1 MRLRELYEDGRI
13 VKGVNT
19 TVDVGVNQIPIE
31 ASKMGFTVDKDGR
44 PPTLSKKVK
53 GKSTNVLFNLGL
65 SESNKQRNLTDFIKF
80 CKEQLELTT
89 SPSIKFVSDT
99 EDTTFG
105 YFDNDNKNIV
115 VQLKGRHQMDVMR
128 TVAHELVHYKQ
139 DKTLGRELDGRDG
152 SVDENEANS
161 LAGVLLRRWGQKN
174 PTLFTETVDKN
185 TKSSVY
191 FTNMQ
196 EQLGEIAS
204 TSEIYVDMD
213 GVLADFFGEWA
224 RLMKVD
230 HFTKIDKEHEI
241 GDALQRIRDTDD
253 FWLRLPVLPQ
263 AKELLT
269 LIKNIKGEYNI
280 CSTPLADDPNSEK
293 HKRTWV
299 EKNLSFFPPKNVYIT
314 DNKPQFAKNADG
326 TPNILVDDFGK
337 NVSQWE
343 AAGGIGFKY
352 KDHKFER
359 TAKEL
364 QQYINEPVKES
375 FDTQVD
381 WEIDHDMTQGDGEAY
396 KANIGNK
403 EVGIQYY
410 FEVVDAGGFPLSG
423 VDITFEVNMTTKKT
437 GTGDASTIFGAVVN
451 HIKQFINQHDEIDAI
466 EFSASKEQGFSRTRL
481 YSAMV
486 EKLSQGTGFINAK
499 TISKADRSIKNA
511 DVFKLIKRSAV
522 NDKMVGIDENF
533 AESLDKLIVKADNGK
548 VFDISNLPGTL
559 QEKID
564 SFKDSIK
571 KVYSKSK
578 ASVPSFKFYLNNK
591 LIGSSE
597 SIGNVYK
604 KVPGEDE
611 LDAIAKRMSQGQESI
626 DEPVKENIVEWI
638 GPVLTEAEDKDKD
651 SIITPALEK
660 LDKLFTKNKYEIR
673 IVGGAVRDIAL
684 DKAPKDIDLAT
695 DATPIE
701 MQRMF
706 GQAQIRNKPTG
717 IEHGTITAILDGENF
732 EITTLRSDTNTDGRH
747 AEVEFVRSWEED
759 AKRRDLTYNAMSMD
773 FNGKIY
779 DYHGGMDDLQNKVS
793 KFVGDPEERIKE
805 DYLRI
810 LRYFRFQGRLT
821 NPKWDKEVITAIKA
835 NSNGLTQV
843 SVERIWQEMSK
854 ILSGNNVS
862 TILTYM
868 EKAGVTKNIKLSARN
883 INQVKDN
890 EDAIISLAR
899 IVDNDSIAK
908 TWKLSKDEHTT
919 LITLVKNK
927 DKELTQKAAE
937 DLIVDGKNKTILSK
951 LAELQGNK
959 ELAGYI
965 RVYQAP
971 TFPVNGNDLMAVGVN
986 RGPEMGQV
994 LQSLKT
1000 LWKQSNFEASK
1011 EDLLN
1016 SLGEKDAN
1024 K

>member
-241 GDALQRIRDTDD
+241 RDALQRIRDTDD

-280 CSTPLADDPNSEK
+280 CSTPLQDDPNSEK
-293 HKRTWV
+293 HKRTWL
-299 EKNLSFFPPKNVYIT
+299 EKNLSFFPPKNIYIT
-314 DNKPQFAKNADG
+314 NDKSQYATNSDG
-326 TPNILVDDFGK
+326 IPNILIDDFGK

-352 KDHKFER
+352 KDHKLER

-522 NDKMVGIDENF
+522 NDKMVGIDEWIIPAAVQAGARLAPYTALAGPLLQKGYN
-533 AESLDKLIVKADNGK
+533 ELGK
-548 VFDISNLPGTL
+548 
-559 QEKID
+559 K
-564 SFKDSIK
+564 IK
-571 KVYSKSK
+571 K
-578 ASVPSFKFYLNNK
+578 FNK
-591 LIGSSE
+591 KL
-597 SIGNVYK
+597 K
-604 KVPGEDE
+604 K
-611 LDAIAKRMSQGQESI
+611 K
-626 DEPVKENIVEWI
+626 K
-638 GPVLTEAEDKDKD
+638 
-651 SIITPALEK
+651 
-660 LDKLFTKNKYEIR
+660 
-673 IVGGAVRDIAL
+673 
-684 DKAPKDIDLAT
+684 
-695 DATPIE
+695 
-701 MQRMF
+701 
-706 GQAQIRNKPTG
+706 
-717 IEHGTITAILDGENF
+717 
-732 EITTLRSDTNTDGRH
+732 
-747 AEVEFVRSWEED
+747 
-759 AKRRDLTYNAMSMD
+759 
-773 FNGKIY
+773 
-779 DYHGGMDDLQNKVS
+779 
-793 KFVGDPEERIKE
+793 
-805 DYLRI
+805 
-810 LRYFRFQGRLT
+810 
-821 NPKWDKEVITAIKA
+821 
-835 NSNGLTQV
+835 
-843 SVERIWQEMSK
+843 
-854 ILSGNNVS
+854 
-862 TILTYM
+862 
-868 EKAGVTKNIKLSARN
+868 
-883 INQVKDN
+883 
-890 EDAIISLAR
+890 
-899 IVDNDSIAK
+899 
-908 TWKLSKDEHTT
+908 
-919 LITLVKNK
+919 
-927 DKELTQKAAE
+927 
-937 DLIVDGKNKTILSK
+937 
-951 LAELQGNK
+951 
-959 ELAGYI
+959 
-965 RVYQAP
+965 
-971 TFPVNGNDLMAVGVN
+971 
-986 RGPEMGQV
+986 
-994 LQSLKT
+994 
-1000 LWKQSNFEASK
+1000 
-1011 EDLLN
+1011 
-1016 SLGEKDAN
+1016 
-1024 K
+1024 

>member
-1 MRLRELYEDGRI
+1 MKYTEINVNEDGRI

-31 ASKMGFTVDKDGR
+31 SSKLGFKVDKEGR

-65 SESNKQRNLTDFIKF
+65 SESNRKRNLTDFISF
-80 CKEQLELTT
+80 CKEQLELSST
-89 SPSIKFVSDT
+89 PSIKFVSDT
-99 EDTTFG
+99 EDVTFG

-139 DKTLGRELDGRDG
+139 DKVLGRELDGSDG

-174 PTLFTETVDKN
+174 PTLFTETVDN
-185 TKSSVY
+185 DTESSVY

-204 TSEIYVDMD
+204 ASEIYVDMD

-253 FWLRLPVLPQ
+253 FWLRLPMLPQ
-263 AKELLT
+263 ARELLN
-269 LIKNIKGEYNI
+269 LIKNVKGEYNI
-280 CSTPLADDPNSEK
+280 CSTPLQDDPNSEK
-293 HKRTWV
+293 HKRTWI
-299 EKNLSFFPPKNVYIT
+299 EKNLSSFPPKNIYIT
-314 DNKPQFAKNADG
+314 SDKPQYATNADG
-326 TPNILVDDFGK
+326 TPNILIDDFGR

-364 QQYINEPVKES
+364 QQHMKEPVKES
-375 FDTQVD
+375 VTYVKPQFDAE
-381 WEIDHDMTQGDGEAY
+381 WEEANRYPFLDKLGKDGWIELAQTG
-396 KANIGNK
+396 KVTNVNSDTVKKIGN
-403 EVGIQYY
+403 
-410 FEVVDAGGFPLSG
+410 
-423 VDITFEVNMTTKKT
+423 T
-437 GTGDASTIFGAVVN
+437 G
-451 HIKQFINQHDEIDAI
+451 
-466 EFSASKEQGFSRTRL
+466 
-481 YSAMV
+481 
-486 EKLSQGTGFINAK
+486 
-499 TISKADRSIKNA
+499 ADGS
-511 DVFKLIKRSAV
+511 
-522 NDKMVGIDENF
+522 
-533 AESLDKLIVKADNGK
+533 ESLDDLEPEKVARLKQAMDAGTIEMPIVIKQPNGSYDL
-548 VFDISNLPGTL
+548 VAGNTR
-559 QEKID
+559 
-564 SFKDSIK
+564 
-571 KVYSKSK
+571 
-578 ASVPSFKFYLNNK
+578 
-591 LIGSSE
+591 LIGLMNTHRE
-597 SIGNVYK
+597 A
-604 KVPGEDE
+604 KVW
-611 LDAIAKRMSQGQESI
+611 LVDASKLKQ
-626 DEPVKENIVEWI
+626 PVKENIVEWL
-638 GPVLTEAEDKDKD
+638 GPVLTEDKQPTLTDY
-651 SIITPALEK
+651 ITTALK
-660 LDKLFTKNKYEIR
+660 TLDKLFTKNKYEIR
-673 IVGGAVRDIAL
+673 IVGGAVRDVAL
-684 DKAPKDIDLAT
+684 GKEPKDIDLAT
-695 DATPIE
+695 DATPTE
-701 MQRMF
+701 MQKMF
-706 GQAQIRNKPTG
+706 DGANIRHKPTG
-717 IEHGTITAILDGENF
+717 IEHGTITAILDGEDF

-773 FNGKIY
+773 FNGKVY
-779 DYHGGMDDLQNKVS
+779 DYNGGMDDLQNKVS

-821 NPKWDKEVITAIKA
+821 NPKWDAKIITAIKD
-835 NSNGLTQV
+835 NSNGLSKV
-843 SVERIWQEMSK
+843 SVERIWQEMGK

-862 TILTYM
+862 DILKYM
-868 EKAGVTKNIKLSARN
+868 EKTGVTKSIRLQARN
-883 INQVKDN
+883 TNSVQDNQ
-890 EDAIISLAR
+890 DAIISLAR

-919 LITLVKNK
+919 LLTLVKNK
-927 DKELTQKAAE
+927 DKTLTQKSAE
-937 DLIVDGKNKTILSK
+937 DLLVDGKNKDILSK

-959 ELAGYI
+959 ELVKYI
-965 RVYQAP
+965 QTFQMP
-971 TFPVNGNDLMAVGVN
+971 TFPINGNDLMVLGIS

-1000 LWKQSNFEASK
+1000 KWKQSNFTATKDELLSNVTASK
-1011 EDLLN
+1011 DDLISEN
-1016 SLGEKDAN
+1016 FADGKVKGKSKPGRVKKAGASCNGSVTSLRKKAKAGGEKGKMYHWCAN
-1024 K
+1024 MKAGRKK

>member
-1 MRLRELYEDGRI
+1 MKYTEINVNEDGRI

-31 ASKMGFTVDKDGR
+31 ASKLGFKVDKEGR

-65 SESNKQRNLTDFIKF
+65 SESNRKRNLTDFISF
-80 CKEQLELTT
+80 CKEQLELSST
-89 SPSIKFVSDT
+89 PSIKFVSDT
-99 EDTTFG
+99 EDVTFG

-139 DKTLGRELDGRDG
+139 DKVLGRELDGSDG

-174 PTLFTETVDKN
+174 PTLFTETVDN
-185 TKSSVY
+185 DTESSVY

-204 TSEIYVDMD
+204 ASEIYVDMD

-253 FWLRLPVLPQ
+253 FWLRLPMLPQ
-263 AKELLT
+263 ARELLN
-269 LIKNIKGEYNI
+269 LIKNVKGEYNI
-280 CSTPLADDPNSEK
+280 CSTPLQDDPNSEK
-293 HKRTWV
+293 HKRTWI
-299 EKNLSFFPPKNVYIT
+299 EKNLSSFPPKNIYIT
-314 DNKPQFAKNADG
+314 SDKPQYAINADG
-326 TPNILVDDFGK
+326 TPNILIDDFGK

-364 QQYINEPVKES
+364 QQHMK
-375 FDTQVD
+375 
-381 WEIDHDMTQGDGEAY
+381 
-396 KANIGNK
+396 
-403 EVGIQYY
+403 
-410 FEVVDAGGFPLSG
+410 
-423 VDITFEVNMTTKKT
+423 
-437 GTGDASTIFGAVVN
+437 
-451 HIKQFINQHDEIDAI
+451 
-466 EFSASKEQGFSRTRL
+466 
-481 YSAMV
+481 
-486 EKLSQGTGFINAK
+486 
-499 TISKADRSIKNA
+499 
-511 DVFKLIKRSAV
+511 
-522 NDKMVGIDENF
+522 
-533 AESLDKLIVKADNGK
+533 
-548 VFDISNLPGTL
+548 
-559 QEKID
+559 
-564 SFKDSIK
+564 
-571 KVYSKSK
+571 
-578 ASVPSFKFYLNNK
+578 
-591 LIGSSE
+591 
-597 SIGNVYK
+597 
-604 KVPGEDE
+604 
-611 LDAIAKRMSQGQESI
+611 
-626 DEPVKENIVEWI
+626 EPVKENIVEWL
-638 GPVLTEAEDKDKD
+638 GPVLTEDKQPTLTDY
-651 SIITPALEK
+651 ITTALK
-660 LDKLFTKNKYEIR
+660 TLDKLFTKNKYEIR
-673 IVGGAVRDIAL
+673 IVGGAVRDVAL
-684 DKAPKDIDLAT
+684 GKEPKDIDLAT
-695 DATPIE
+695 DATPTE
-701 MQRMF
+701 MQKMF
-706 GQAQIRNKPTG
+706 DGANIRHKPTG
-717 IEHGTITAILDGENF
+717 IEHGTITAILDGEDF

-773 FNGKIY
+773 FNGKVY
-779 DYHGGMDDLQNKVS
+779 DYNGGMDDLQNKVS

-821 NPKWDKEVITAIKA
+821 NPKWDAKIITAIKD
-835 NSNGLTQV
+835 NSNGLSKV
-843 SVERIWQEMSK
+843 SVERIWQEMGK

-862 TILTYM
+862 DILKYM
-868 EKAGVTKNIKLSARN
+868 EKTGVTKSIRLQARN
-883 INQVKDN
+883 TNSVQDNQ
-890 EDAIISLAR
+890 DAIISLAR

-919 LITLVKNK
+919 LLTLVKNK
-927 DKELTQKAAE
+927 DKTLTQKSAE
-937 DLIVDGKNKTILSK
+937 DLLVDGKNKDILSK

-959 ELAGYI
+959 ELVKYI
-965 RVYQAP
+965 QTFQMP
-971 TFPVNGNDLMAVGVN
+971 TFPINGNDLMVLGIS

-1000 LWKQSNFEASK
+1000 KWKQSNFTATKDELLSNVTASK
-1011 EDLLN
+1011 DDLISEN
-1016 SLGEKDAN
+1016 FADGKVKGKSKPGRVKKAGASCNGSVTSLRKKAKAGGEKGKMYHWCAN
-1024 K
+1024 MKAGRKK